1 MKDEMNSLPLTLRQ
15 VRTGI
20 QKISED
26 ELRVHLSERQLE
38 WLASRMNDT
47 LGSFKLSLVLILL
60 SFFLLLLDPA
70 YQSAAIL
77 FFTLGALR
85 LLYRS

>member
-1 MKDEMNSLPLTLRQ
+1 MKDEVDSLPLTLRQ

-38 WLASRMNDT
+38 WLSSQINNR
-47 LGSFKLSLVLILL
+47 LGSFKVSLVLILL
-60 SFFLLLLDPA
+60 AFFLLLLGPENHLV
-70 YQSAAIL
+70 AI
-77 FFTLGALR
+77 FFFVVGALR
-85 LLYRS
+85 LLYH